1 MFSELTNLCFRF
13 SGGDLK
19 TIEMNGVIYLSTKKL
34 PKPVPAKKR
43 KPPASWNIN
52 NTEVRLKG

>member
-43 KPPASWNIN
+43 KPPALWNIN
-52 NTEVRLKG
+52 NTEGRLKG